1 MIAPDPETEARRL
14 ARLRTLSVLDTAPEA
29 LFDGLAQ
36 AAAAALGTPIA
47 AVNLID
53 ADRQWTKAG
62 VGVEVGASRPR
73 SEALCAHAILGDA
86 VLEVPDAR
94 HDPRFADNPMVSCPG
109 GIRFYAG
116 APITLDDGSRLG
128 ALCAVDRQPRTLNAS
143 QRELLQSLARVA
155 SEALQLRLDSLE
167 REVLLERTGRL
178 AQVGG
183 WSLDLS
189 SNVLRWSPQTF
200 HLHDLPVGT
209 PPSLEQAL
217 AFYPAE
223 ARQRLVQAIERARR
237 EGGDWDLELPL
248 VTATGRKL
256 WVRAM
261 GRVEYLDDGQPHRLV
276 GAIQDISIRRQVT
289 TALETSERRFRQMFQ
304 YSPGLI
310 CTHDHEGVLLSVNP
324 AAARALGYSVGELLG
339 RPLSDFMPESR
350 RPAFRD
356 YLLRIITTSSDSG
369 VMELLAK
376 DGRHLMWQ
384 YHNVL
389 DDEADEPYILGHA
402 QDITERFEME
412 QQLREWSVH
421 DALTGCYNRRYLAEL
436 EAGPSRRWG
445 CITVD
450 LDHFKQVNDTYGHQR
465 GDEVLQEMA
474 HFLKSHVRAGDAVVR
489 LGGDEFL
496 MLLRDADDEVTA
508 EAMLRIDRDRATAP
522 IGFTLGAANF
532 GGEVSLDEGLAEAD
546 RRLYAQRALDRGG

>member
-1 MIAPDPETEARRL
+1 MTASDSETEARRL
-14 ARLRTLSVLDTAPEA
+14 ARLRALSVLDTAPEA
-29 LFDGLAQ
+29 LFDGLAE
-36 AAAAALGTPIA
+36 AVATALGTPIA

-62 VGVEVGASRPR
+62 IGVEVGSSRPR
-73 SEALCAHAILGDA
+73 SEAFCAQTILDDA
-86 VLEVPDAR
+86 VLEVVDAR
-94 HDPRFADNPMVSCPG
+94 HAPRFADNPMVNG
-109 GIRFYAG
+109 TDGIRFYAG

-128 ALCAVDRQPRTLNAS
+128 ALCAADREPRMLNPA
-143 QRELLQSLARVA
+143 QRELLTALARVA

-167 REVLLERTGRL
+167 REVLLDRTGRL
-178 AQVGG
+178 ADVGG

-189 SNVLRWSPQTF
+189 TNALRWSAQTF
-200 HLHDLPVGT
+200 RLHDLPVGQVPT
-209 PPSLEQAL
+209 LEEAL
-217 AFYPAE
+217 AFYPVD
-223 ARQRLVQAIERARR
+223 ARRRLEQAIDRARR
-237 EGGDWDLELPL
+237 DGGEWDLELPL

-261 GRVEYLDDGQPHRLV
+261 GRVEYFDDGHPHRLV
-276 GAIQDISIRRQVT
+276 GAIQDISIRRRVT

-304 YSPGLI
+304 YSLGLI

-350 RPAFRD
+350 RAAFRD
-356 YLLRIITTSSDSG
+356 YLLRVITTGSDSG
-369 VMELLAK
+369 VLQLQAK

-384 YHNVL
+384 YRNVL

-412 QQLREWSVH
+412 RQLREWSVH

-436 EAGPSRRWG
+436 EAGPPRRWG

-474 HFLKSHVRAGDAVVR
+474 RFLRGHVRADDAVVR

-496 MLLRDADDEVTA
+496 VLLRDADESA
-508 EAMLRIDRDRATAP
+508 LSEAMGRIDQDRAAAP
-522 IGFTLGAANF
+522 IGFTLGAATF
-532 GGEVSLDEGLAEAD
+532 GDGVSLDEGLAEAD
-546 RRLYAQRALDRGG
+546 RQLYAKRALDRGD